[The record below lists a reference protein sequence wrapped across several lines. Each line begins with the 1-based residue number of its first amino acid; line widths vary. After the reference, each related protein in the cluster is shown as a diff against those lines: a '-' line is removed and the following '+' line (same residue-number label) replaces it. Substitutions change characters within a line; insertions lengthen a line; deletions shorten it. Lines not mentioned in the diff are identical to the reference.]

1 MVDLEKFRPGL
12 GVHTYAVQVHKL
24 LSNEIQGHPWMPFY
38 GIVHLDETEGLQGM
52 HTYSTR

>member
-24 LSNEIQGHPWMPFY
+24 LSNEIQGHPWMPF
-38 GIVHLDETEGLQGM
+38 LRNR
-52 HTYSTR
+52 SS